1 MGYPITLQS
10 TIYINFVIGIV
21 CIMQFIGNE
30 NNIRGN
36 VFHFPLEP
44 RHSEPAIGST
54 IKKMSILY
62 YRLKQMR

>member
-1 MGYPITLQS
+1 MGYPITLQL

-21 CIMQFIGNE
+21 NLMQLIGNE
-30 NNIRGN
+30 NNIRDN

-44 RHSEPAIGST
+44 RYSEPVVGST